1 MEGDKEKCSAEQLNT
16 QLSSTHLGMS
26 IEDRFKILRSIG
38 EECISDEDLLGLLQ
52 KKPNF
57 TAYDGFEPSGRMHIA
72 QGILKSINVNKIT
85 QCGGNFLFWVA
96 DWLALMNNKLDG
108 NQERI
113 RTVGR
118 YFIEVWKAAGMDMSE
133 DKVKFIWSSEAILAN
148 PDKYWSLVLDISRK
162 NSLSRILRCT
172 QIMGRSE
179 SDDLSAAQ
187 VLYPAMQC
195 ADIFFLG
202 IDVCQLGM
210 DQRKVNVLARE
221 YCDTIKRK
229 NKPVILS
236 HHMLMGLKEGQ
247 EKMSKSDPDSAIFM
261 EDDEAE
267 VNRKI
272 KSAFCPPQIVENNPV
287 LDYVKHLVFGKWNS
301 FQVERSEKN
310 GGPIL
315 FSTYEQLEEDFK
327 SGNLHPGD
335 LKPAVAKAIN
345 EMIKPVRDHF
355 KNDPEAKKLLD
366 AVKSFRVSR

>member
-16 QLSSTHLGMS
+16 QLSTTHLGMS

-38 EECISDEDLLGLLQ
+38 EECISVEDLLGLLQ

-96 DWLALMNNKLDG
+96 DWFALMNNKLDG

-272 KSAFCPPQIVENNPV
+272 KSAFCPPQIVEKNPV
-287 LDYVKHLVFGKWNS
+287 LDYVKHLIFGKWNS

-315 FSTYEQLEEDFK
+315 FSLMTNWRRISKVEIYIQ
-327 SGNLHPGD
+327 
-335 LKPAVAKAIN
+335 VI
-345 EMIKPVRDHF
+345 
-355 KNDPEAKKLLD
+355 
-366 AVKSFRVSR
+366 